1 MNQILDWDKQLL
13 LFLNNLGSPLFDSYW
28 MIITNRLFNI
38 FIYISLFIY
47 FTYLKSW
54 KHSVYLFFFTCLL
67 VLFTDQITNLFKIEI
82 GRVRP
87 CHDIEIQQF
96 VRLVKPT
103 CGGGYSFFSGHAS
116 NSFALALFFSS
127 VFKYNKFLFKS
138 LILIAS
144 IVAYSRI
151 YIGVHYPSDILF
163 GSIFGILSGLVFS
176 LLWSKIQSI
185 LLN

>member
-1 MNQILDWDKQLL
+1 MDQILEWDKQLL

-47 FTYLKSW
+47 FAYLKSW

-144 IVAYSRI
+144 IVVRWFTA
-151 YIGVHYPSDILF
+151 LF
-163 GSIFGILSGLVFS
+163 CLKKFVMTFVGDFLFFICFFQNSICHLLS
-176 LLWSKIQSI
+176 
-185 LLN
+185 

>member
-1 MNQILDWDKQLL
+1 MDQILDWDKQLL
-13 LFLNNLGSPLFDSYW
+13 LFLNNLGSPFFDSFW
-28 MIITNRLFNI
+28 IIITNRFFNI
-38 FIYISLFIY
+38 FIYITLLIY
-47 FTYLKSW
+47 FAYLKSW
-54 KHSVYLFFFTCLL
+54 KHSFYLFFFTCLL
-67 VLFTDQITNLFKIEI
+67 VLFTDQITNLFKIVI

-127 VFKYNKFLFKS
+127 VFKYNKLLFKS

-144 IVAYSRI
+144 IVAI
-151 YIGVHYPSDILF
+151 YRCSLPIRYIIWFYVWNFKWF
-163 GSIFGILSGLVFS
+163 GFFITME
-176 LLWSKIQSI
+176 
-185 LLN
+185 

>member
-1 MNQILDWDKQLL
+1 MDQILDWDKQLL
-13 LFLNNLGSPLFDSYW
+13 LFLNNLGSPLFDSFW

-38 FIYISLFIY
+38 FIYISLLIY
-47 FTYLKSW
+47 FAYLKSW
-54 KHSVYLFFFTCLL
+54 RHLVYLFFFTCLL
-67 VLFTDQITNLFKIEI
+67 VLFTDQITNLFNIEI

-127 VFKYNKFLFKS
+127 VFKYNKLLFKS

-163 GSIFGILSGLVFS
+163 GSMFGILSGLGFS
-176 LLWSKIQSI
+176 LLWSKIQTI
-185 LLN
+185 LSN